1 MPTTT
6 VRKPIVFMKV
16 GTHAKETFENILD
29 RKRREYEA
37 AGMSFW
43 GYGGGTMH
51 PLTKLQPFAR
61 YHVEHGE
68 QVTLIM
74 EEIQSNHWESAVA
87 TEYSKDGVLWEPIP
101 KGIEV
106 RGSRYA
112 LVLDE
117 IKPGDLTVDLSEF
130 AVGIGPSEGKNAS
143 TYIRGRVDKGCFDY
157 IGPPNTVTEHKIVK
171 STYSAALKDPFG
183 VLLRG
188 PSSGK

>member
-1 MPTTT
+1 MSTKIIQ
-6 VRKPIVFMKV
+6 KPIVFMKV
-16 GTHAKETFENILD
+16 GTHANETFDDILN

-37 AGMSFW
+37 TGKSFW

-61 YHVEHGE
+61 YHIEHGD
-68 QVTLIM
+68 QITLIM
-74 EEIQSNHWESAVA
+74 EEIKSNHWESAVA
-87 TEYSKDGVLWEPIP
+87 TEYSKDGVNWEPIP

-117 IKPGDLTVDLSEF
+117 IKPGDLAVDL
-130 AVGIGPSEGKNAS
+130 AHYVVGIGPSEGKNAS
-143 TYIRGRVDKGCFDY
+143 TYISGRVDKGCLNY
-157 IGPPNTVTEHKIVK
+157 VGPPNTQVTSRIIK
-171 STYSAALKDPFG
+171 STHAATLKEPFG

-188 PSSGK
+188 PSKGD